1 MKKILV
7 TAYAVN
13 PYKGSEDGTGWNIIS
28 QIAKHNKV
36 VAITRKNNRAAIEKY
51 YKEHPF
57 DHQEN
62 LTFEY
67 FDLPYW
73 MRFWK
78 RKSRGAMLYFY
89 LWQFFIPLFIKR
101 KGFEFDLAHGLNFHT
116 DSIPCFL
123 WMLGKPFIWGPVGHH
138 PEIPKN
144 YLNENGGAKEKI
156 NDQIKWVIKSSLKR
170 FDPFLRITAAKA
182 DYILTINSA
191 VSKALKLKSDNTKV
205 LPAVGAHLPNT
216 APIKKR
222 DGFRLM
228 SAGRFVPLK
237 GFDLTVLAFAKFYQQ
252 LPTSQ
257 KENTT
262 LTLLGKGPMKEKL
275 CRLITEHNLENV
287 VKIVDWLP
295 QKEVFEAYRKADVF
309 LFPSHEGAGMV
320 IPEAMSYAVPVICLD
335 NIGPG
340 ELIGDQGGIK
350 IPYTNYQQTI
360 NELANAI
367 KWVFESPELQE
378 QLSQG
383 AKHRF
388 ESYLDWKEKGKQINA
403 LYDKVLNTIPMEVL
417 EPEHV

>member
-13 PYKGSEDGTGWNIIS
+13 PYKGSEDGTGWNIIW
-28 QIAKHNKV
+28 QIAKYNKV
-36 VAITRKNNRAAIEKY
+36 VAITRKNNREAIEKY
-51 YKEHPF
+51 CKEHPF
-57 DHQEN
+57 EHQSN

-89 LWQFFIPLFIKR
+89 LWQFFMPLFIKR
-101 KGFEFDLAHGLNFHT
+101 KKLTFDLAHGLNFHT

-123 WMLGKPFIWGPVGHH
+123 WMLGKPFVWGPVGHH
-138 PEIPKN
+138 PEIPKD
-144 YLNENGGAKEKI
+144 YLDENGATKEKL
-156 NDQIKWVIKSSLKR
+156 NDKLKWTIKSMAKR
-170 FDPFLRITAAKA
+170 FDPFLRISVMKA

-191 VSKALKLKSDNTKV
+191 VINALNLKPEHCKV
-205 LPAVGAHLPNT
+205 LPAVGAH
-216 APIKKR
+216 APKSDHLKNNEN
-222 DGFRLM
+222 FQLM

-252 LPTSQ
+252 LSSNE
-257 KENTT
+257 KDYTT
-262 LTLLGKGPMKEKL
+262 LTLLGKGPMKDKL
-275 CRLITEHNLENV
+275 VRLIQEHQLEQA

-295 QKEVFEAYRKADVF
+295 QKEVFEAYQKADVF

-320 IPEAMSYAVPVICLD
+320 VPEAMSYSVPVICLD

-340 ELIGDQGGIK
+340 ELIGDEGGIK

-367 KWVFESPELQE
+367 KSVYESPKQLH
-378 QLSQG
+378 QLSLG

-388 ESYLDWKEKGKQINA
+388 ESYLDWNKKGKQIDSI
-403 LYDKVLNTIPMEVL
+403 YSEVLNEVPVEVL